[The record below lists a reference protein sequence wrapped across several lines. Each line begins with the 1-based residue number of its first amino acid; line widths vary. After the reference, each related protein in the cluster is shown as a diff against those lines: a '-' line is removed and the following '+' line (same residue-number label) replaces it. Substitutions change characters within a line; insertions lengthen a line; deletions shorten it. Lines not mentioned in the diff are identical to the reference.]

1 MEPTDSLTNNS
12 SSNNIHWK
20 IEQFVYEKENYYDDY
35 DGHHND
41 HYDHNDHDDHI
52 DSSDHDHDG
61 PHPGSGAPVLLG
73 RRPHSKRAG
82 EHQDKTTFEQNDDI
96 EQQQHCLHPK
106 NDAKGLS

>member
-20 IEQFVYEKENYYDDY
+20 IEQFVYEKENNYDDDD

-41 HYDHNDHDDHI
+41 HDDHK
-52 DSSDHDHDG
+52 DWSDHDG

-73 RRPHSKRAG
+73 SRPHSKRAG
-82 EHQDKTTFEQNDDI
+82 EHQDKTTFEQDDNIDIDDDI
-96 EQQQHCLHPK
+96 DSHY
-106 NDAKGLS
+106 